1 VKSLLL
7 TNKQR
12 LWFAIGFIIAILLAF
27 TAKKYL
33 TEKPQ
38 DRNQAIPVTVV
49 SVHQQDVSVNLQAVG
64 NVTPYATVSV
74 KSQADGPL
82 LSVGFKPGDTIKKG
96 DLLFTIDPRP
106 YQVALQQAEANLAR
120 DNALLANAE
129 MEVARSKRLLAKK
142 FTTEENYHQVNSNK
156 LAQAATVQA
165 DVAVVEHAKLQLSY
179 STIYSLINGVAGN
192 LLVDVGNLVK
202 ANDTQPLVVINQI
215 SPIYVSFATAEKNLP
230 AIRKRLMLGKVMVKA
245 INVDGNPIAEQGKL
259 FFIDNTIDT
268 VTGTVLLKAHF
279 GNEQHDLWPGQYVN
293 VDLSLYDVPDA
304 LLIPTRAIQQGQ
316 KGHYVFVITADNKAQ
331 YRTIEPGVAV
341 GDDTIVV
348 NGLAA
353 DEKVVVDGQFRL
365 VDGSI
370 VNPKS

>member
-1 VKSLLL
+1 
-7 TNKQR
+7 
-12 LWFAIGFIIAILLAF
+12 
-27 TAKKYL
+27 
-33 TEKPQ
+33 
-38 DRNQAIPVTVV
+38 
-49 SVHQQDVSVNLQAVG
+49 
-64 NVTPYATVSV
+64 
-74 KSQADGPL
+74 
-82 LSVGFKPGDTIKKG
+82 
-96 DLLFTIDPRP
+96 
-106 YQVALQQAEANLAR
+106 VALQQAEANLAS